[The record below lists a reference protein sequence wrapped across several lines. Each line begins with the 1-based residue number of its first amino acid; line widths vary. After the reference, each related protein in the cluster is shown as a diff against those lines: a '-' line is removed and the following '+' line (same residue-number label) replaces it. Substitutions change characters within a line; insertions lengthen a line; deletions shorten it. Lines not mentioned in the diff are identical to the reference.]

1 MTEYRVAVTLSRP
14 LEDTEVRQLHTN
26 RSSSVS
32 GYDMDGGDVVMVS
45 LHAPNALTAAE
56 TAEIQVQRATG
67 VEIAATQLVP

>member
-1 MTEYRVAVTLSRP
+1 MIEYHVAVTLRRR
-14 LEDTEVRQLHTN
+14 LEENEVQRMHAH

-32 GYDMDGGDVVMVS
+32 GYEMESDDVVMVA